1 MAAMDAPATAE
12 EEDAKITNELADH
25 TPEDTIHFLE
35 HCEDNLSRGEKTECC
50 SPRMMAAL
58 KNKTAVDRKS
68 ASAAGAGAG
77 AGASAGAGA
86 GAGTAGAANHAVSDV
101 ETV

>member
-68 ASAAGAGAG
+68 ASAAGADAG
-77 AGASAGAGA
+77 AGAGA